1 MTEYL
6 LRNLFIDLPSFPLID
21 LVIIINISIYICSQS
36 LQLIM
41 KRLKNVSKIF
51 RIHEWLPLFLCS
63 SLFTHHA
70 SSRNVPMLEFKN
82 NSAHSQGRYGL
93 WVFPFYHPMKGGGCD
108 ANEHEPAHFE
118 SLTAWNCMRGAE
130 CVACGSVR

>member
-1 MTEYL
+1 MV
-6 LRNLFIDLPSFPLID
+6 RNLYIDLSSFSLID
-21 LVIIINISIYICSQS
+21 LVIIINISS
-36 LQLIM
+36 LKLYHERTQ
-41 KRLKNVSKIF
+41 KFFKIF
-51 RIHEWLPLFLCS
+51 QNTWVTTSALLRDESF
-63 SLFTHHA
+63 FTHHA

-93 WVFPFYHPMKGGGCD
+93 WVFPFYHPMKGGGCE